1 MVISIVLVL
10 SMFLKKYVAVFDC
23 IDQALIVLSATGGGV
38 LIISFI
44 SITGTPVGITS
55 ANFTLCFSLT
65 TGIVKKLLTITRK
78 KKKKHDKIIMLA

>member
-23 IDQALIVLSATGGGV
+23 IDQALIVLSVTGGGV